1 MNLQEQIYRINE
13 MMGHHINEVDL
24 KNMSIKAKIDQSIEQ
39 NGLLDTLKLFGGFD
53 TIARILNLEKYI
65 VLNMFLKGKTFST
78 EELDQRDVGGYKFK
92 FKVEE
97 ITDMEDQTQ
106 YFEITCKL
114 IEGEV
119 TLLLL
124 DGTHY
129 DLFDEKLRKS
139 DYWHEVRTEINDIIN
154 EFFYLALGT
163 ENIYARCKFGEPKI

>member
-1 MNLQEQIYRINE
+1 
-13 MMGHHINEVDL
+13 MMGHYINEVDL
-24 KNMSIKAKIDQSIEQ
+24 KNMSIRDKINQSIEQ

-53 TIARILNLEKYI
+53 TIARILNLEKHI

-78 EELDQRDVGGYKFK
+78 EELDQRNVGGYRFK

-97 ITDMEDQTQ
+97 IIDTEDQTQ
-106 YFEITCKL
+106 YYDITCKL

-119 TLLLL
+119 TLLL
-124 DGTHY
+124 DGAHY

-163 ENIYARCKFGEPKI
+163 ENVYARCKFGEPKI